1 LRLTVTNWLPIA
13 VEVLRKFVAA
23 PPGVTFFWTDVL
35 KDEPKETPEGPTG
48 PVAPVA
54 PVAP

>member
-1 LRLTVTNWLPIA
+1 VLETLRLTVTNWLPIA

-35 KDEPKETPEGPTG
+35 KDEP
-48 PVAPVA
+48 
-54 PVAP
+54 